1 MKNLA
6 VLIAMIILSCC
17 VTSQVT
23 ASDLLSNPS
32 LRCEKLEW
40 WHCHYYP
47 YYHPKPHWPFPRS
60 ARKGFPPL
68 PAGYNPHFHPI
79 PFHPQLPPDRRFQ
92 HEPLPPVS
100 LLRPAPLLTAA
111 TSLSPVYPLL
121 HSGLSVDSAEQR
133 FVLGERTLSGNLVA
147 PPPRSPEPPDPPV
160 PPDLLHSP
168 LNRTS
173 THPYRPF
180 RSMNTQLDRY
190 VPNLAL
196 RAGMEICFVDVQPFL
211 FTSGGLSTRFMYEI
225 RRHCGVEAKL
235 NQICLAGRV
244 YCSTVLAAPCFSTAI
259 HVDLLPTGNDNTT
272 TASISLRRSI
282 PVSISI
288 MCALQQRFS
297 LVLWTTTTS
306 PTGRGGFDLS
316 SLSGEKSEN
325 DWCDIP
331 LSKTLYWNFKSKFR
345 HFRPSG
351 HCYGVSQLLTA
362 MLSDLFEIHIVSS
375 ESSVGVSTDFA
386 GLMRCSATSSSSTGS
401 FAVQTYLLGLFNVE
415 SDYFLLAAVSIVSR
429 VQVKSF
435 QRFLYFEQ
443 VSLCNIYILCVIV
456 LHLLLVTLSSI
467 PPVVIF
473 LSLNTVPVVVRLSRR
488 AF

>member
-1 MKNLA
+1 M
-6 VLIAMIILSCC
+6 LSEG
-17 VTSQVT
+17 VTLLKLLPSSQ
-23 ASDLLSNPS
+23 
-32 LRCEKLEW
+32 
-40 WHCHYYP
+40 
-47 YYHPKPHWPFPRS
+47 
-60 ARKGFPPL
+60 
-68 PAGYNPHFHPI
+68 
-79 PFHPQLPPDRRFQ
+79 
-92 HEPLPPVS
+92 
-100 LLRPAPLLTAA
+100 
-111 TSLSPVYPLL
+111 
-121 HSGLSVDSAEQR
+121 VDSAEQR
-133 FVLGERTLSGNLVA
+133 FVIGERTLSGNLVA

-196 RAGMEICFVDVQPFL
+196 RVGSPPLQDWCSNVEILVEENVSRLVSLQYSANQSFEDWLLIVKVWVVISFVDVQPFFL
-211 FTSGGLSTRFMYEI
+211 TSGGLSTRFIYEI
-225 RRHCGVEAKL
+225 RRHHGVEAKL

-244 YCSTVLAAPCFSTAI
+244 YCSTVLAAPCFSIAI

-272 TASISLRRSI
+272 TASISVRRSI
-282 PVSISI
+282 HVSISI
-288 MCALQQRFS
+288 MCALQRFS

-306 PTGRGGFDLS
+306 PTGRGEFDLS
-316 SLSGEKSEN
+316 LLSGEQSEN
-325 DWCDIP
+325 DWRDIP

-386 GLMRCSATSSSSTGS
+386 GLMGCSATSSSSTGL
-401 FAVQTYLLGLFNVE
+401 FAVQTYLLGLFNVD

-435 QRFLYFEQ
+435 QMFLYFEQ
-443 VSLCNIYILCVIV
+443 VSLCNISILCVIV

-467 PPVVIF
+467 SPVVIF
-473 LSLNTVPVVVRLSRR
+473 LSLNIVPVVVRLSRR
-488 AF
+488 TF

>member
-1 MKNLA
+1 M
-6 VLIAMIILSCC
+6 MSEG
-17 VTSQVT
+17 VTLLKLLPSSQ
-23 ASDLLSNPS
+23 
-32 LRCEKLEW
+32 
-40 WHCHYYP
+40 
-47 YYHPKPHWPFPRS
+47 
-60 ARKGFPPL
+60 
-68 PAGYNPHFHPI
+68 
-79 PFHPQLPPDRRFQ
+79 
-92 HEPLPPVS
+92 
-100 LLRPAPLLTAA
+100 
-111 TSLSPVYPLL
+111 
-121 HSGLSVDSAEQR
+121 VDSAEQR
-133 FVLGERTLSGNLVA
+133 FILGERTLSGNLVA
-147 PPPRSPEPPDPPV
+147 PLPHSPEPPDPPV
-160 PPDLLHSP
+160 PPDLLHYSP

-190 VPNLAL
+190 MPNLAL
-196 RAGMEICFVDVQPFL
+196 RAGSPPLQDWCSNVEIL
-211 FTSGGLSTRFMYEI
+211 
-225 RRHCGVEAKL
+225 VEENVSRLVSLQYSANQSFEDWLLNVKAKQ
-235 NQICLAGRV
+235 NQICLAGRA

-259 HVDLLPTGNDNTT
+259 HVDLLPTSNDNTT
-272 TASISLRRSI
+272 TASISPRRSI
-282 PVSISI
+282 HVSISI
-288 MCALQQRFS
+288 MCAMQQRFS
-297 LVLWTTTTS
+297 FVLWTTTTS
-306 PTGRGGFDLS
+306 PTGRGEFDLS
-316 SLSGEKSEN
+316 LLSGEQSEN
-325 DWCDIP
+325 DWRDIP

-345 HFRPSG
+345 HFRPSS

-386 GLMRCSATSSSSTGS
+386 GLMGCSATSSSSTGS
-401 FAVQTYLLGLFNVE
+401 FAVQTYLLGLFNVD

-443 VSLCNIYILCVIV
+443 VSLCNISIICIIV

>member
-1 MKNLA
+1 M
-6 VLIAMIILSCC
+6 LSEG
-17 VTSQVT
+17 VTLLKLLPSSQ
-23 ASDLLSNPS
+23 
-32 LRCEKLEW
+32 
-40 WHCHYYP
+40 
-47 YYHPKPHWPFPRS
+47 
-60 ARKGFPPL
+60 
-68 PAGYNPHFHPI
+68 
-79 PFHPQLPPDRRFQ
+79 
-92 HEPLPPVS
+92 
-100 LLRPAPLLTAA
+100 
-111 TSLSPVYPLL
+111 
-121 HSGLSVDSAEQR
+121 VDSAEQR
-133 FVLGERTLSGNLVA
+133 FILGERTLSGNLVA

-196 RAGMEICFVDVQPFL
+196 RAGSPPLQDWCSNVEILVEENVSRLVSLQYLANQSFEDWLLIVKVWVVICFGDVQPFL
-211 FTSGGLSTRFMYEI
+211 FTSGGLSTRFIYEI
-225 RRHCGVEAKL
+225 RRHRGVEAKL

-244 YCSTVLAAPCFSTAI
+244 YCSTVLAAPCFSTAV

-297 LVLWTTTTS
+297 LVLCTTTTS
-306 PTGRGGFDLS
+306 PTGRG
-316 SLSGEKSEN
+316 E
-325 DWCDIP
+325 
-331 LSKTLYWNFKSKFR
+331 

-375 ESSVGVSTDFA
+375 EISVGVSTDFA
-386 GLMRCSATSSSSTGS
+386 GLMGCSATSSSSTGS
-401 FAVQTYLLGLFNVE
+401 FAVQTYLLGLFNVD
-415 SDYFLLAAVSIVSR
+415 SDYFLLAAVSIVS
-429 VQVKSF
+429 KSHC
-435 QRFLYFEQ
+435 L
-443 VSLCNIYILCVIV
+443 
-456 LHLLLVTLSSI
+456 SI